1 MKEFTHKWV
10 RSLAHYLVPNVGTV
24 LAVALMLFAYSVWAS
39 PQVVVLTEGAGG
51 GTDRLSYQGLLS
63 DSSGNPVNGQV
74 EMTFRIYN
82 GPTGSTALWT
92 EAHTG
97 GNGVPVD
104 NGRFHV
110 LLGSLTPIPSSVWE
124 NDNLYLEVQVKNEVL
139 SPRELLEKPTPM
151 ERKPKLDEHFE
162 AGDLLCWNT
171 DTGQSE
177 LCTQAA
183 SPLVM
188 RVVEE
193 GVLLSIGPHRTVN
206 VKVLGP
212 VRVGEPLVSSDVP
225 GYAVAWSQIGEGK
238 PPEEVVIAKALENF
252 DGDRGM
258 IEAQIRER
266 DSEQLR
272 QAMTSWV
279 NEKINEMK
287 GENNE

>member
-1 MKEFTHKWV
+1 MKRVMHKWV
-10 RSLAHYLVPNVGTV
+10 RSLGHHLVPNVGTV
-24 LAVALMLFAYSVWAS
+24 LAVALLLFVYNAWAA
-39 PQVVVLTEGAGG
+39 PQAAPLTQSA
-51 GTDRLSYQGLLS
+51 GTDELSYQGQLL
-63 DSSGNPVNGQV
+63 DNGGTPVNEQV

-82 GPTGSTALWT
+82 VPTGGTALWT

-97 GNGVPVD
+97 GNSVPVD

-124 NDNLYLEVQVKNEVL
+124 NDDLYLEVQVGSEVL
-139 SPRELLEKPTPM
+139 SPRELWEKPTPT
-151 ERKPKLDEHFE
+151 EQKPKLDEHFE

-183 SPLVM
+183 SPFVM

-193 GVLLSIGPHRTVN
+193 RVLFSVGNHRTAN

-225 GYAVAWSQIGEGK
+225 GYAVAWSQIGEGE

-258 IEAQIRER
+258 VKAQMYER

-272 QAMTSWV
+272 QAMINWV
-279 NEKINEMK
+279 NERINEME